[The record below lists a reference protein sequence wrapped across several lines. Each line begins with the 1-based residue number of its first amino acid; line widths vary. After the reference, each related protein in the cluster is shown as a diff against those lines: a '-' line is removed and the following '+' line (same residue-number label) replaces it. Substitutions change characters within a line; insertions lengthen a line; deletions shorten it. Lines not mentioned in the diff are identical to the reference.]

1 MKKGLATVLTV
12 LAVLVA
18 GYLAVPQVQA
28 QEAAKPMSFY
38 LGGGLSVPT
47 GDLGDGWKLGFH
59 GLGRVGFNVAPKL
72 DILAGIDY
80 HTFSVDDQGV
90 SGVSGGAISTINFVG
105 DLKVNLGAPGM
116 STNPFV
122 LGGVGLAIASIS
134 DLTIA
139 GLGTFSFDSESKMFV
154 EVGGG
159 VEFNKFFVQGR
170 YVNIFTEGSSISYL
184 PITVGV
190 KF

>member
-1 MKKGLATVLTV
+1 MKKGLVTVFTV
-12 LAVLVA
+12 LAILVA
-18 GYLAVPQVQA
+18 GSLAVSQVQA

-38 LGGGLSVPT
+38 LGGGVSVPT

-59 GLGRVGFNVAPKL
+59 GFGRVGFNVAPKL
-72 DILAGIDY
+72 DILAGLDY

-90 SGVSGGAISTINFVG
+90 SGIEGGALSTINITG
-105 DLKVNLGAPGM
+105 DLKVNLGTPAM
-116 STNPFV
+116 SANPFV
-122 LGGVGLAIASIS
+122 LGGVGLAIESVS

-139 GLGTFSFDSESKMFV
+139 GLGTFSFDSESDVFI

-159 VEFNKFFVQGR
+159 AEFNKFFIMGR
-170 YVNIFTEGSSISYL
+170 YVNIFSSGSSISYL